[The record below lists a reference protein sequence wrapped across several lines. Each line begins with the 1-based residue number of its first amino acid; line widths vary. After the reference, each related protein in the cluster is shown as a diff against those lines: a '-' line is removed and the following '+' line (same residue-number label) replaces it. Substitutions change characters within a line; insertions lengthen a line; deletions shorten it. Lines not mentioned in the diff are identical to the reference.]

1 MSYHGLGNPSQSVDG
16 LGNPSQ
22 SVDGLGAAKLDC
34 PFTTG
39 SAQPAGLSDQFKASY
54 GSGGAKR
61 TICNTGSGDSV
72 AKLCNMSAY
81 PTPCYY
87 AKMNKVP
94 GTPLTSYLGRAA
106 TQKDWDLWVDW
117 SPSSPTSEGTPGD
130 SGNSDT
136 LFYAGLAVAGLGV
149 IGAVWYAFK

>member
-16 LGNPSQ
+16 LGNPNQ
-22 SVDGLGAAKLDC
+22 TVDGLGAAKLDC
-34 PFTTG
+34 PVTTG
-39 SAQPAGLSDQFKASY
+39 TAQPAGLSEQFKASY
-54 GSGGAKR
+54 ASSAMKR
-61 TICNTGSGDSV
+61 TVCNTGSGDSV

-94 GTPLTSYLGRAA
+94 GTPLPSLLGRAA

-117 SPSSPTSEGTPGD
+117 SPSSPASEGTPGG
-130 SGNSDT
+130 SGTSDT
-136 LFYAGLAVAGLGV
+136 MFYAGLAVAGLGV